1 MTASLCAL
9 GCWSGGSHVRPG
21 LERSAV
27 PAPTLLSRTVDCRG
41 GTSGV
46 DGGKQIVSST
56 NYGASMLGAVDARV
70 LSLGPALPPF
80 SSELCGDLFADASR
94 DEDDWSQPRPPPG
107 VAKLLARYRAAA
119 LLVPAV
125 GSEWQCLSEGELAT
139 SCKEN
144 RVTLVA
150 YLMTADSVIWKS
162 EWNLAIGNETPDLDD
177 GASKLFEGVP
187 LARVARLQDPNAP
200 TYEEAIREAGAEP

>member
-1 MTASLCAL
+1 MGEADRVEHEL
-9 GCWSGGSHVRPG
+9 
-21 LERSAV
+21 
-27 PAPTLLSRTVDCRG
+27 RG
-41 GTSGV
+41 EH
-46 DGGKQIVSST
+46 
-56 NYGASMLGAVDARV
+56 AGAVDARV
-70 LSLGPALPPF
+70 LRFVASAFCRAGGYHL
-80 SSELCGDLFADASR
+80 DASR
-94 DEDDWSQPRPPPG
+94 DEDDGLSASAAGRL
-107 VAKLLARYRAAA
+107 LLARYHAAA

-162 EWNLAIGNETPDLDD
+162 EWNLGIGNETPDLDD